1 MSLESRKK
9 QLHYL
14 KDNQNLKNHIPNKKM
29 DYFKILNF
37 LKEPFSNSPDPEF
50 FFESRQHKDCLQQLE
65 ISLRLRR
72 GLNVVI
78 GDVGTGK
85 TTLCRHLIRM
95 FDADE
100 KVETHIILD
109 PFFSNPLEFL
119 SYLASM
125 LGKSKRRINTSEQH
139 LKGWIKE
146 YFFSRGVD
154 EQKIIILMIDE
165 GQKMPEFCLEIL
177 RELLNFETNQYKL
190 LQIVIFAQKEFK
202 KTLEKHA
209 NFADRINLHH
219 FLSPLNFQD
228 TRAMIRFR
236 LEKASDRSDNSSLF
250 SYLAM
255 CSVYKTT
262 RGYPRKII
270 HLCHRIILALIM
282 QNRYRVS
289 WSLAHACAKGVSPG
303 QSKKYQ
309 WATAIALAGLMAALV
324 LSIPALFT
332 AKIKVP
338 WEDNDSNQISSQIH
352 EVSEDIKVVTLKT
365 SPNMLALH
373 KSMTGALPEILTKP
387 STDGLHKD
395 LPGKVSKETV
405 KPFIQEQSFP
415 RLLGQITIREGDTI
429 GVMIAKIYGSFHA
442 NYLKPMAFLNPQ
454 ITNLDVINVGDRVNF
469 PAIPITP
476 DHLSLSKSR
485 WIQVAE
491 KEKLE
496 KAYEFLRAYPKDAPT
511 VRIIPY
517 WNKRNGLKF
526 AIVLQEDF
534 VDEKYA
540 RSLISHLPPMI
551 APSSKSIQQW
561 EEGTVFFAELM

>member
-1 MSLESRKK
+1 
-9 QLHYL
+9 
-14 KDNQNLKNHIPNKKM
+14 M

-78 GDVGTGK
+78 GNVGTGK
-85 TTLCRHLIRM
+85 TTLCRQLIRM
-95 FDADE
+95 FDADAT
-100 KVETHIILD
+100 VETHIILD
-109 PFFSNPLEFL
+109 PSFSNPLEFL

-125 LGKSKRRINTSEQH
+125 LGKSKRRISTSEQH
-139 LKGWIKE
+139 LKGRIKE

-154 EQKIIILMIDE
+154 EQKIIILLIDE

-190 LQIVIFAQKEFK
+190 LQIVIFAQKEFE
-202 KTLEKHA
+202 KTLKKHA
-209 NFADRINLHH
+209 NFADRINLYH

-236 LEKASDRSDNSSLF
+236 LKKASDSNNSSSLF
-250 SYLAM
+250 SYLAIW
-255 CSVYKTT
+255 SVYRAT

-282 QNRYRVS
+282 QNRYRVG
-289 WSLAHACAKGVSPG
+289 WSLAHTCAKGVFPG

-309 WATAIALAGLMAALV
+309 WVTAIALTGLIAAFL
-324 LSIPALFT
+324 LSISAPFPS
-332 AKIKVP
+332 KIKVP
-338 WEDNDSNQISSQIH
+338 WEKNDSNQILSQTH
-352 EVSEDIKVVTLKT
+352 EVSEDTQVVTLKT
-365 SPNMLALH
+365 SPNILALH
-373 KSMTGALPEILTKP
+373 KSNTGALPEILTKL
-387 STDGLHKD
+387 STNALHKD
-395 LPGKVSKETV
+395 LPGKVSKEPV

-415 RLLGQITIREGDTI
+415 KLLGRITVREGDTI
-429 GVMIAKIYGSFHA
+429 GTMITKIYGSFHA
-442 NYLKPMAFLNPQ
+442 NYLKPMAFLNPH
-454 ITNLDVINVGDRVNF
+454 ITNLDIISIGDMVNF

-476 DHLSLSKSR
+476 DHLSLSKSQ

-496 KAYEFLRAYPKDAPT
+496 KAYEFLRAYPKDAPP
-511 VRIIPY
+511 VLIIPY

-526 AIVLQEDF
+526 AIILQEDF
-534 VDEKYA
+534 VDENMPGA
-540 RSLISHLPPMI
+540 
-551 APSSKSIQQW
+551 
-561 EEGTVFFAELM
+561 